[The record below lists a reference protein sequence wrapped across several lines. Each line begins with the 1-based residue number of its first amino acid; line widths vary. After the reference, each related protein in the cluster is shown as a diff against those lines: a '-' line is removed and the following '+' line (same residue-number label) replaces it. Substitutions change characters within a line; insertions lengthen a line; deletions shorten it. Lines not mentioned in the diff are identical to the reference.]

1 MKTNR
6 FFWGLA
12 MMSAAMMF
20 ASCEKTEEPPVEGP
34 DGSDETEVTC
44 TLSEKTLTF
53 ANAKDEKTFTVTSN
67 ADWKL
72 EVKTDSEDKWITVDP
87 TTGTASDKAVTVKVN
102 VTANGTGEEREA
114 TLTVSPEGGDAVSLT
129 VTQSASADEPVE
141 PSITFGDTESVELL
155 QAGGDVKFNV
165 TANVDWTAVAV
176 FTLEDGTEAQAEEGT
191 ETTEGW
197 FSFTP
202 VEGTASET
210 AVEITVTATAA
221 NDSETP
227 LQGKI
232 VFTAAAEEGEDAKTF
247 EIPVTQAAKEAA
259 AMYSNN
265 FDKTAVSADTELT
278 GDEWKNETVSGNF
291 TYSDYGVKISKDN
304 ASPVSGSNNI
314 FFDAVSYFQLNGV
327 GTVSGNANYT
337 LSFSVYSSDSQFDAE
352 EFLVY
357 VGNASK
363 WAQLTYN
370 VTAKSDGWNEATVS
384 FRLPG
389 SSTMDFYF
397 TATAPGKYRIDDLKV
412 TESLVNADPV
422 TFSTTFGN
430 TEDVT
435 VTNFLTKTPST
446 TVKYRITEATV
457 VTVDGADVTVSQEE
471 VTVLLS
477 NLDLNGQA
485 EALAEGDK
493 VTVVGY
499 RDVDGDNAVMS
510 RSILEAYKEKVE
522 DTEAASGND
531 IIISEYV
538 IKDGVIY
545 IELYNASDA
554 EIDVGNNGYSL
565 IINDPDYWMS
575 KVTCSLYI
583 YGSDMTIGPKEV
595 AVYTTGSNEYT
606 NLGSSAINL
615 TIDGDEYVQLKKK
628 SNIIDAVGE
637 TSGTGDD
644 KTFQRNLN
652 VGTGNATYTESEWTI
667 TSPAILT
674 GLGTRNVVSE

>member
-12 MMSAAMMF
+12 MMSAAVMF
-20 ASCEKTEEPPVEGP
+20 ASCEKTEEPPVEEP

-53 ANAKDEKTFTVTSN
+53 GNAEEEKTFTVTSN

-87 TTGTASDKAVTVKVN
+87 TSGTASDKAVTVKVT
-102 VTANGTGEEREA
+102 VTANKTGEEREA
-114 TLTVSPEGGDAVSLT
+114 TLTVSPEGGDAMSLT
-129 VTQSASADEPVE
+129 VTQSASAEEPVD

-202 VEGTASET
+202 VDGTASEA
-210 AVEITVTATAA
+210 AVEITVTAKGS

-291 TYSDYGVKISKDN
+291 TYSDYGVKVSKDN

-327 GTVSGNANYT
+327 GTVSGNVNYT
-337 LSFSVYSSDSQFDAE
+337 LSFSVYSSDSQFNAE

-422 TFSTTFGN
+422 AFSTTFGN

-435 VTNFLTKTPST
+435 VANFLTKTPST

-471 VTVLLS
+471 ATVLLS

-510 RSILEAYKEKVE
+510 RGILEAYKEKVE
-522 DTEAASGND
+522 EVEGAASGD
-531 IIISEYV
+531 ELIISEFVYQNNH
-538 IKDGVIY
+538 IY
-545 IELYNASDA
+545 IEIYNPTDKDITFDYDQYSYTIKILNSTGTQKASASLTGYGVPTSIASKEAIVYTSDH
-554 EIDVGNNGYSL
+554 NQSSYSFLNSLGYSSY
-565 IINDPDYWMS
+565 DG
-575 KVTCSLYI
+575 T
-583 YGSDMTIGPKEV
+583 E
-595 AVYTTGSNEYT
+595 TG
-606 NLGSSAINL
+606 
-615 TIDGDEYVQLKKK
+615 VQLTKR
-628 SNIIDAVGE
+628 SDILDACVPGDAVG
-637 TSGTGDD
+637 S
-644 KTFQRNLN
+644 KSYKRKLS
-652 VGTGNATYTESEWTI
+652 VGEGSSSYNAEEWEISDAT
-667 TSPAILT
+667 LE
-674 GLGTRNVVSE
+674 GLGTR